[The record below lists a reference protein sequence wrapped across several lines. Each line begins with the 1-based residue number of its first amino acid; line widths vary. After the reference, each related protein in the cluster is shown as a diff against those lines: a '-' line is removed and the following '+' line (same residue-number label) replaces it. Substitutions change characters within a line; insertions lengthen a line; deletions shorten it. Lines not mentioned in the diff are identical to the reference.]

1 VSFHLWKLAKI
12 SASAQ
17 DSHSM
22 MLALKTRTIA
32 FFAENNTHTSTAYF
46 HVYVFR
52 KPLQDLGL
60 DLKIYPILPNFLFP
74 LWIRI
79 RSESKMTGR
88 VCRKFFT
95 AFVIPVYR
103 MFQIFGATLGGA
115 SAYGMGRFLI
125 QMHTPPRL
133 EQFIGWL
140 ARKRRVPFILFYP
153 DALHLLCPDL
163 YATRFRAASHVISVT
178 PWLSETVSQ
187 MGYLSSCVRAS
198 INTERYPLCNQSK
211 SPVTIGFSGGP
222 GNAEALRS
230 LEPVLTEVL
239 ARRPGVRLKIVGKAP
254 PPFKS
259 ALKFEFLRWSN
270 DDPFSTP
277 YEPGVEEMLDFQIGL
292 APIVED
298 EYALGK
304 DSVKLRQYMA
314 LGLAVVGSDYGV
326 NQEVIRHGENGL
338 LARNQQGWVDA
349 ILELVDNAETRE
361 KLGTRARAD
370 VESLF
375 SAKVQAQHL
384 AAQIEQAI
392 KTSQDL

>member
-1 VSFHLWKLAKI
+1 MT
-12 SASAQ
+12 SAP
-17 DSHSM
+17 
-22 MLALKTRTIA
+22 KTRTIA

-52 KPLQDLGL
+52 KPLQDLGF
-60 DLKIYPILPNFLFP
+60 DLKIYPILPDFLFP
-74 LWIRI
+74 FWFRIKSKSKLTDRLWKWLFSIFI
-79 RSESKMTGR
+79 
-88 VCRKFFT
+88 
-95 AFVIPVYR
+95 IPIYR
-103 MFQIFGATLGGA
+103 MLQIFGATLGGA
-115 SAYGMGRFLI
+115 SAYGMGRCLV
-125 QMHTPPRL
+125 QMHTPPYL

-153 DALHLLCPDL
+153 DALHLHHPEL
-163 YATRFRAASHVISVT
+163 YADRFRAASHVIAVT
-178 PWLSETVSQ
+178 PWLSKTVSK
-187 MGYLSSCVRAS
+187 MGHPSSCVRAS
-198 INTERYPLCNQSK
+198 INTERYPVCDQSK

-222 GNAEALRS
+222 GNTEALQA

-239 ARRPGVRLKIVGKAP
+239 ARRPDVRLKIVGKAP
-254 PPFKS
+254 PPFRS
-259 ALKFEFLRWSN
+259 ALNFEFLQWGN

-292 APIVED
+292 APIVQD

-326 NQEVIRHGENGL
+326 NQEVICHGKNGL

-349 ILELVDNAETRE
+349 ILELVNNAETRE

-370 VESLF
+370 VASLF
-375 SAKVQAQHL
+375 SAQVQAQHL
-384 AAQIEQAI
+384 AAQIDQAI
-392 KTSQDL
+392 KTSQNS